1 MKVCSLV
8 PRYSA
13 LHGYTLSLSRHFRK
27 RSITKLSERV
37 LEREIERINIG
48 GLEFE
53 FEFVLKIPPC
63 KIPVLSPYVPRSVWS
78 MRSVCSLRPNTMAGC
93 HTNNCMRIH
102 DGHCTGSTGIQVVA
116 CRIS

>member
-1 MKVCSLV
+1 VKVCSLV

-53 FEFVLKIPPC
+53 FVLKIPPC
-63 KIPVLSPYVPRSVWS
+63 KIPVFSPYIPRSV
-78 MRSVCSLRPNTMAGC
+78 
-93 HTNNCMRIH
+93 
-102 DGHCTGSTGIQVVA
+102 
-116 CRIS
+116 